1 MLVVR
6 GVPLLQVGSSFFM
19 PLDFLVTD
27 STNEKVSA
35 AEESKALLLKLAML
49 CEGDM
54 LSSITTTKTTRL
66 ACERCAWNDDVG
78 DWGWG

>member
-6 GVPLLQVGSSFFM
+6 GVPLLQVGSSFFI
-19 PLDFLVTD
+19 PLDLVTD

-49 CEGDM
+49 SEGV
-54 LSSITTTKTTRL
+54 I
-66 ACERCAWNDDVG
+66 CC
-78 DWGWG
+78 

>member
-6 GVPLLQVGSSFFM
+6 GVPLLQVGSSFFI

-35 AEESKALLLKLAML
+35 AGESKALLLKLAKL

-54 LSSITTTKTTRL
+54 LSSITATNS
-66 ACERCAWNDDVG
+66 ARC
-78 DWGWG
+78 